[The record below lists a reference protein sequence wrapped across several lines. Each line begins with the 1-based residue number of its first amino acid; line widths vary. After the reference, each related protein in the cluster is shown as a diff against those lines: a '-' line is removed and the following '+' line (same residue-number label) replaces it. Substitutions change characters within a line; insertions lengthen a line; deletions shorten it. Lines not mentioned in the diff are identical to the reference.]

1 MLAATLLA
9 ATLCSCAALPTRGS
23 VHVGRSLPGIGGVG
37 NDSIRAFP
45 SGPLPGQTPTGVV
58 TGFLD
63 ALIDGDNNYGVARLF
78 LVPGTTW
85 NSSEITLY
93 DQRSEVLTRVRN
105 DVVVTMTRIGEVDE
119 RGRYRVDPGRI
130 TARFRLT
137 HRDGRWRIAR
147 LPPGVLLST
156 SDAQRSLQP
165 AELYFLNAA
174 QTRLVPAPIL
184 VALEQ
189 PGVAT
194 TLVSALLGR
203 PPPSIATATV
213 SAAPEGLDLIGNVP
227 VGPDGVAE
235 VNLSGNTQRISASG
249 LQRLSA
255 QIVWTLRQIP
265 GVRAVRLLDNGT
277 PLSDIGVPRL
287 QPAGSWRQ
295 FNPDAPP
302 ASRGALVS
310 DGGHVRGLGRTAPS
324 ALAGGHLYSPS
335 VGAGGGE
342 VAALR
347 RSAGRTAIM
356 MGSTI
361 SRARPRLSG
370 PGLSA
375 PVFTPSGQVLAIS
388 GRGPGAD
395 IVEVPEH
402 GPVRVRLV
410 SLPSAVR
417 AQGVSAVAVSRDGAR
432 AALVVG
438 PAGQR
443 SLMVGALSSARGAPR
458 ISGLTVLLPADR
470 DVQGVAWASATSLV
484 TTVAA
489 RHGRRAVVRTSIDGY
504 RPHVLSRIG
513 LPARPHQVAAAPG
526 QPILATAGGAVWSL
540 VGGSWQRLSTGR
552 DPSYAE

>member
-1 MLAATLLA
+1 VARLSAVLLVV
-9 ATLCSCAALPTRGS
+9 TLCGCAALPTGGS
-23 VHVGRSLPGIGGVG
+23 VHVGRSLPGISGVG

-63 ALIDGDNNYGVARLF
+63 ALIDSDNNYAVARLF
-78 LVPGTTW
+78 LAPGTSW
-85 NSSEITLY
+85 NTSGITLY
-93 DQRSEVLTRVRN
+93 DQSSEVLTRVHN
-105 DVVVTMTRIGEVDE
+105 DVVVTMARIGEVDE

-130 TARFRLT
+130 TARFKLA
-137 HRDGRWRIAR
+137 HREGRWRIAR

-165 AELYFLNAA
+165 AELYYLNAA

-194 TLVSALLGR
+194 TLVDALLGR
-203 PPPSIATATV
+203 PPPSIAPATV

-235 VNLSGNTQRISASG
+235 VNLSGSTQRISASG

-287 QPAGSWRQ
+287 QPIDLWQQ
-295 FNPDAPP
+295 FSPDAPP
-302 ASRGALVS
+302 ASRGALLS
-310 DGGHVRGLGRTAPS
+310 AGGHVRGLGRSAPA
-324 ALAGGHLYSPS
+324 ALSGAHLYSPAVS
-335 VGAGGGE
+335 AGGGE
-342 VAALR
+342 VLALR
-347 RSAGRTAIM
+347 RTAGRTAIM

-361 SRARPRLSG
+361 RRARPRLSG

-395 IVEVPEH
+395 IVEVSEQ
-402 GPVRVRLV
+402 GPVRLV
-410 SLPSAVR
+410 VLPSSVR
-417 AQGVSAVAVSRDGAR
+417 AEGVSAVAVSRDGAR
-432 AALVVG
+432 VALVVG
-438 PAGQR
+438 APGQR
-443 SLMVGALSSARGAPR
+443 SLLVGALSTRGGAPS
-458 ISGLTVLLPADR
+458 ISGPTVLLPGER
-470 DVQGVAWASATSLV
+470 DVRGVAWASATSLV
-484 TTVAA
+484 TTVAV

-504 RPHVLSRIG
+504 RPHLLSRTG

-526 QPILATAGGAVWSL
+526 QPILATAGGSVWSL
-540 VGGSWQRLSTGR
+540 VGGRWQRASTGR
-552 DPSYAE
+552 DPSYAG